1 MMSSAVIVVQAG
13 KKSGTIVTA
22 QHAKE
27 LKRPLGVV
35 LPKEGL
41 GIGKEG
47 SQEILDG
54 GASAL
59 RNSDDL
65 NALLAR
71 SRKLWDDQ
79 FATDLSQQTSLDT
92 VRSSYR
98 SARKVLPRKMKFTV
112 SAPFCRS
119 SLST

>member
-79 FATDLSQQTSLDT
+79 FATDLSQQTSLD
-92 VRSSYR
+92 
-98 SARKVLPRKMKFTV
+98 F
-112 SAPFCRS
+112 
-119 SLST
+119 